1 MKLQIFRDSE
11 KDQLLLGELI
21 YNGNEDGKFT
31 YDNNYLSK
39 AKQNKELGI
48 SVRLPISNNAYQKNS
63 FDAFFSGLLPEGET
77 YNNLAQIYQ
86 IPSTEYLYILNK
98 LGCECIGALTFI
110 SDEAQNESYKP
121 HYKHVDKQTVNDII
135 SNPTRAMTLNAS
147 NTRLSL
153 SGAQSKT
160 AWYLQKDINIE
171 EAKVTDW
178 QIPYGTAPSN
188 YIIKVF
194 RKDEE
199 DIALNEFCCTKIAKH
214 CGIDACDVK
223 LLEEIPGAIIIKRFD
238 RIWVNNN
245 KLFRLH
251 QEDFCQALGFSTYM
265 KYQPSDSNISYLSTI
280 SSLLDFTSLNPVL
293 EKTEMAKR
301 VVFNYVIG
309 NTDAHLKNY
318 SLLYNKEWTTTSLS
332 PLYDLTCIPLT
343 GYSQSMPFV
352 IGEHKELDSINE
364 KDIMSIALDL
374 DTNLE
379 TFDQAVKQILD
390 GLLSYNLNTNK
401 NNFASKILNN
411 SKNRIKVLEK
421 YLKI

>member
-11 KDQLLLGELI
+11 KDKLLLGELI
-21 YNGNEDGKFT
+21 YNGNGNGKFT
-31 YDNNYLSK
+31 YNSNYVIN
-39 AKQNKELGI
+39 AKQNNELGI
-48 SVRLPISNNAYQKNS
+48 SVRLPISNNTYQKDT

-86 IPSTEYLYILNK
+86 IPSNEYLYILNN

-110 SDEAQNESYKP
+110 SEEAQNEFYKP
-121 HYKHVDKQTVNDII
+121 YYKHVDKQTINDII
-135 SNPTRAMTLNAS
+135 SNPTRAMTFNAS

-160 AWYLQKDINIE
+160 AWFLQKDISIE
-171 EAKVTDW
+171 KAKVTDW
-178 QIPYGTAPSN
+178 QTPYGTAPSN

-194 RKDEE
+194 RKDEK
-199 DIALNEFCCTKIAKH
+199 DIALNEFYCTKIAKH
-214 CGIDACDVK
+214 CGIEVCDVN
-223 LLEEIPGAIIIKRFD
+223 LLEEIPGAISIKRFD
-238 RIWVNNN
+238 RIWTNNN

-280 SSLLDFTSLNPVL
+280 SSLLDYTSLNPVL
-293 EKTEMAKR
+293 EKAEMAKR

-332 PLYDLTCIPLT
+332 PLYDLACIPLT
-343 GYSQSMPFV
+343 GYSQKMPFL
-352 IGEHKELDSINE
+352 IGENKELDNINE

-379 TFDQAVKQILD
+379 TFNQCIKQILD
-390 GLLSYNLNTNK
+390 GLLSYNVNSNK
-401 NNFASKILNN
+401 NNFESKILNN
-411 SKNRIKVLEK
+411 SKTRIKVLEK